1 MADLQQGPSQ
11 RVPSPLFNG
20 GAFGF
25 TAAALVL
32 APFLAA
38 ANIFHSYLPFLF
50 LRVWVI
56 GFCWYGILLARRAGG
71 FRKSWLVMYVIIALP
86 FALVWGLKVDEWA
99 LIDLASAVLIG
110 LSAVFLRSEP
120 PPRGAA

>member
-1 MADLQQGPSQ
+1 MPDLQQAPSQ
-11 RVPSPLFNG
+11 RVPSQLFSG

-38 ANIFHSYLPFLF
+38 ANVFHSYLPFLL

-56 GFCWYGILLARRAGG
+56 GFCWYGGLLARRAGG
-71 FRKSWLVMYVIIALP
+71 FRRSWLLVYVLIALP

-99 LIDLASAVLIG
+99 LIDLLSAALIG
-110 LSAVFLRSEP
+110 LSAIFLRTEP
-120 PPRGAA
+120 SQRGAA